1 MKKKDKDIDKNVGAP
16 QTDGAETGISD
27 KVNSG
32 AADTDGEDARGE
44 DVRGE
49 DVHGEYA
56 HGEYA
61 HLVSGDYGG
70 ASETSATVAVG
81 MSDMA
86 ETDPGKRNG
95 TSGEKSHMSRRER
108 RLTRRAEREQILRIR
123 ELEELMSQ
131 TGGDVDPEKIVSM
144 YVPHRKRRRIGAAL
158 LRMDKWRLALLGL
171 LLVVCVL
178 FIVAFMQE
186 KMGNFTIN
194 LNRLELYRKGI
205 SIADT
210 GTFEDAT
217 ARLTAD
223 AVVDATNI
231 SIEDIPEDVDELE
244 GSHNGKNYMAYTY
257 YIRNAG
263 KEDLGYVARVT
274 LDSCAKGA
282 EKAVRIAVW
291 RNGKRVVYAAPA
303 ADGLPEKDCE
313 NFESDDTVCSYRE
326 DNFLVGNVDK
336 YTIVIWMEGDDPE
349 CVDSII
355 GGSVQFSMRIDA
367 DYDDETSLLWKFIT
381 DIKDTLTGNKP
392 ISAAGNNA
400 PNGSYYG
407 DREVTWDT
415 RRNQGDDADSD
426 ADTGSGT
433 GN

>member
-1 MKKKDKDIDKNVGAP
+1 MENDKDKMAGVS
-16 QTDGAETGISD
+16 GAEEQDAQLLD
-27 KVNSG
+27 KENNNEAVID
-32 AADTDGEDARGE
+32 ADSRG
-44 DVRGE
+44 
-49 DVHGEYA
+49 
-56 HGEYA
+56 
-61 HLVSGDYGG
+61 
-70 ASETSATVAVG
+70 ETSAAVVA
-81 MSDMA
+81 A
-86 ETDPGKRNG
+86 DPEPVRRK
-95 TSGEKSHMSRRER
+95 KSIGRRER
-108 RLTRRAEREQILRIR
+108 RLSKKAEREQVLRIQ
-123 ELEELMSQ
+123 ELEELMRQ

-158 LRMDKWRLALLGL
+158 LRMDKWRLILLGL
-171 LLVVCVL
+171 LMIVAVL
-178 FIVAFMQE
+178 FVAAFMQE

-231 SIEDIPEDVDELE
+231 SIDDIPEDVDSLE

-263 KEDLGYVARVT
+263 KEDLGYVARVNI
-274 LDSCAKGA
+274 DSCAKGA
-282 EKAVRIAVW
+282 EKAVRVAVW
-291 RNGKRVVYAAPA
+291 RNGKRIVYAAPA
-303 ADGLPEKDCE
+303 ADGQPEDGCE
-313 NFESDDTVCSYRE
+313 NFESDDLVCSYTE

-336 YTIVIWMEGDDPE
+336 YTIVIWMEGDDPD

-355 GGSVQFSMRIDA
+355 GGSVQFSMSIDA
-367 DYDDETSLLWKFIT
+367 DYDDDTSLVWKFLK

-392 ISAAGNNA
+392 INAAGNDA

-407 DREVTWDT
+407 DGEITWDN
-415 RRNQGDDADSD
+415 RRNKDDEKENSSETDTEEETVTGSET
-426 ADTGSGT
+426 DTGAEGK
-433 GN
+433 